1 MQVLFDVGL
10 VVRVCFASFW
20 KSGCRFWWDES
31 DEARLGVFERK
42 VLRAIFGSTN
52 DNGEWRI
59 KYNDKLY
66 TLYED
71 SDIITYIKI
80 NRLSCA
86 RHVIRLEEQNSA
98 RRVSAAVVE
107 GRRQKG
113 RPKLRWED
121 GVTGDAKKLG
131 ERHWR
136 STARNRDG
144 WQKPLRKALA
154 QSGLLCQ

>member
-1 MQVLFDVGL
+1 MKLQKTRAVLLACGSETWVL
-10 VVRVCFASFW
+10 SQ
-20 KSGCRFWWDES
+20 S

-42 VLRAIFGSTN
+42 VLRAIFAPTN

-59 KYNDKLY
+59 KYNDELY
-66 TLYED
+66 TLYKD
-71 SDIITYIKI
+71 SDTSTYIKI
-80 NRLSCA
+80 NRLRWA
-86 RHVIRLEEQNSA
+86 GHVSRLEEQNPA
-98 RRVSAAVVE
+98 RRVFSAVVE

-113 RPKLRWED
+113 RPKLRWEE

-144 WQKPLRKALA
+144 WQKLLRKALA
-154 QSGLLCQ
+154 QSGLLC